1 MIKEGSGNIG
11 RVIGVYGPRV
21 DIAVEGRV
29 VSSSVRGKLKYGA
42 RGKSLVAVGDYV
54 QFSIESIGDAAIEEI
69 RQRTRVISRP
79 AVEKGSSEQVIV
91 SNVDRMI
98 IVTSIQNPEF
108 KPGVVDRFLI
118 IAFKADISPIIVIN
132 KIDLG
137 APEDY
142 AEYIEDWKGIGCEVI
157 RTSALT
163 GENLDLVAGIIGSG
177 TSVVVGHSGVGKSSL
192 LNKLNPDLDIKIGD
206 VSLYSGKGIHT
217 TSRVNLFEIFENSWV
232 ADTPGL
238 KDLGLV
244 GISKKNLH
252 RYYPE
257 FALSDSKCQFND
269 CVHITEPSC
278 AVKKAV
284 YEGNQSISRFR
295 YQNYVNIYE
304 SLDK

>member
-269 CVHITEPSC
+269 CVHIAEPSC